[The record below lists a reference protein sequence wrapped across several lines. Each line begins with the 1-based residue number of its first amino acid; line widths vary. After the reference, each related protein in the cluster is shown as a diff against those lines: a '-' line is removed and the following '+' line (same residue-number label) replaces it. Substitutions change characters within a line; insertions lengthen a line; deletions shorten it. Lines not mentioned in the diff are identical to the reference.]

1 MNANPKQLTRPS
13 PPSRAVGSP
22 FKSNVSSVQQ
32 ADCNY
37 TSLESLLHRIIQTL
51 TSIAIM
57 MSTLANK
64 LGTSTHYSPLLRKVR
79 CLGLKA
85 PDDLWT
91 LAVQRGCRHY
101 RRGNEPTGEL
111 VPLQTFSNEELALA
125 LLNTAGV
132 YSSHS
137 IRCGAAMLGAAG
149 NDAGLVA
156 RLALHERSEAVIRF
170 VAECGKT
177 FEPDNS
183 YWPALLSL
191 LRPCPPIRPG
201 VMPHPTRFVAMSG
214 YQRGVGKN
222 LITEWQRPTSPA
234 T

>member
-1 MNANPKQLTRPS
+1 M
-13 PPSRAVGSP
+13 
-22 FKSNVSSVQQ
+22 
-32 ADCNY
+32 
-37 TSLESLLHRIIQTL
+37 I
-51 TSIAIM
+51 
-57 MSTLANK
+57 STLANK
-64 LGTSTHYSPLLRKVR
+64 LGTSTHCSPLLRKVR

-101 RRGNEPTGEL
+101 RQGNEPVGEL
-111 VPLQTFSNEELALA
+111 VPLQIFSNEELALA

-149 NDAGLVA
+149 IDAGLVA

-183 YWPALLSL
+183 YWPTLLSL

-201 VMPHPTRFVAMSG
+201 VMPHPTRFVAMSYAFVMWLVRWG
-214 YQRGVGKN
+214 A
-222 LITEWQRPTSPA
+222 A
-234 T
+234 TL